1 MAKMNLGRVVGRSA
15 YEEAVRLGYEGTE
28 DEWIKS
34 LEGDSAY
41 QLAVSKGYTGDLDSW
56 LTSLKGKPAY
66 QNALDGGF
74 VGTEEDFNKS
84 LASIG
89 NINEVLD
96 FINGDGG
103 DTNDNTSETE

>member
-15 YEEAVRLGYEGTE
+15 YEEAVRLGYEGSE

-41 QLAVSKGYTGDLDSW
+41 QLAISKGYTGSLEDW
-56 LTSLKGKPAY
+56 LLSLKGKTAY
-66 QNALDGGF
+66 QSALDGGF
-74 VGTEEDFNKS
+74 VGTEQEFNTS

-103 DTNDNTSETE
+103 EG

>member
-56 LTSLKGKPAY
+56 LTSLNGKPAY

-89 NINEVLD
+89 NINEILD

-103 DTNDNTSETE
+103 DANDNTGETE

>member
-15 YEEAVRLGYEGTE
+15 YEEAVRLGYEG
-28 DEWIKS
+28 DEAEWLKS

-41 QLAVSKGYTGDLDSW
+41 QLAVSKGYIGDLESW
-56 LTSLKGKPAY
+56 LNSLKGKSAY
-66 QNALDGGF
+66 QNALEAGF
-74 VGTEEDFNKS
+74 VGTEQDFNKS

-89 NINEVLD
+89 NINSVLD

-103 DTNDNTSETE
+103 DA